1 MAAFTDEQVKILIA
15 AFEHVWTRINALHSN
30 VTEDTVRL
38 AALTSFLELQ
48 GTIDEEQATSV
59 AEEFHDEGSSEGEMT
74 PAPGFSEDTVRL
86 AALTSFL
93 ELQGTIDQEQATS
106 VAEEFHDEGSSEGEM
121 TPAPG
126 FA

>member
-74 PAPGFSEDTVRL
+74 T
-86 AALTSFL
+86 
-93 ELQGTIDQEQATS
+93 
-106 VAEEFHDEGSSEGEM
+106 
-121 TPAPG
+121 APG
-126 FA
+126 FAGDKTLTERILRGEVDADRRQREAEERARQEDRD

>member
-15 AFEHVWTRINALHSN
+15 AFEHVWARINALHSN

-59 AEEFHDEGSSEGEMT
+59 AEEFHDEGPGDGEMT
-74 PAPGFSEDTVRL
+74 TATGFAGDK
-86 AALTSFL
+86 ALTERIL
-93 ELQGTIDQEQATS
+93 RGEVDAGRLQRE
-106 VAEEFHDEGSSEGEM
+106 AEERARQEDRE
-121 TPAPG
+121 
-126 FA
+126 

>member
-15 AFEHVWTRINALHSN
+15 AFEHVWARINALHGN

-59 AEEFHDEGSSEGEMT
+59 AEEYDEGTGEGEMT
-74 PAPGFSEDTVRL
+74 TATGFAGDK
-86 AALTSFL
+86 ALTERIL
-93 ELQGTIDQEQATS
+93 RGEVDAGRRQRE
-106 VAEEFHDEGSSEGEM
+106 AEERARQDDRD
-121 TPAPG
+121 
-126 FA
+126 

>member
-15 AFEHVWTRINALHSN
+15 AFEHVWARINALHSN

-59 AEEFHDEGSSEGEMT
+59 AEEFHDEGSSDGEMT
-74 PAPGFSEDTVRL
+74 T
-86 AALTSFL
+86 
-93 ELQGTIDQEQATS
+93 
-106 VAEEFHDEGSSEGEM
+106 
-121 TPAPG
+121 APG
-126 FA
+126 FAGDKALTERILRGEVDAGRRQREAEERARQEDRD